1 MIIKRFNKLN
11 IFILIFFI
19 LCYLG
24 VIALIL
30 TNNAFDILSIC
41 LITIIIFLIVSI
53 FYKEQKS

>member
-1 MIIKRFNKLN
+1 MKYFNKPN
-11 IFILIFFI
+11 IFILIMFI

-30 TNNAFDILSIC
+30 TNNVFDILSIC

>member
-1 MIIKRFNKLN
+1 MKYFNKLN
-11 IFILIFFI
+11 IFILIMFI

-30 TNNAFDILSIC
+30 TNNVFDILSIC

>member
-1 MIIKRFNKLN
+1 MKYFNKPN
-11 IFILIFFI
+11 IFILIMFI

-30 TNNAFDILSIC
+30 TNNVFDILSIC
-41 LITIIIFLIVSI
+41 LINIIIFLIVSI